1 VLRSAAPIAVA
12 ATLVL
17 AGCGG
22 DDDSGGGSSPPQ
34 SQTTEQQRSGGS
46 AAREPLRSEGRPRL
60 ETVVTGLQAPWE
72 IAFLPDRRALL
83 TERGGRVR
91 LLDRDLKL
99 QERPVAEV
107 DVAATGE
114 AGLLG
119 LAVDPQFRRTRFVYL
134 YRTTESG
141 NEVARYR
148 FEGERLTEDAVIL
161 EGLEAAAIHD
171 GGRIHFGPDGLLY
184 VSTGEAGNPDLAQD
198 DDSLNG
204 KFLRVRDFRGSG
216 GEPEMID
223 KGHRNVQGFDWD
235 ADGRMFA
242 TEFGDDSDDEVNL
255 IRKGRN
261 YGWPEREGTEGGD
274 GFTPALVGY
283 EDVIAPSGG
292 TIVSQPGSA
301 WTGDFVFGALVGE
314 QIRRVELDG
323 DQAGEDEALFEGELG
338 RVRTVVEGPD
348 GALYALTNNTDG
360 RGSPREGDDRLVRI
374 VPPAS

>member
-1 VLRSAAPIAVA
+1 VFRLAAPIAVA
-12 ATLVL
+12 AVVGL

-22 DDDSGGGSSPPQ
+22 DDDSGGSSPPPRA
-34 SQTTEQQRSGGS
+34 TTAEQQDAGGS
-46 AAREPLRSEGRPRL
+46 NAREPLRTNGEPRL
-60 ETVVTGLQAPWE
+60 ETAVTSLEAPWE

-83 TERGGRVR
+83 TERAGRVR

-99 QERPVAEV
+99 RDAPAAEV
-107 DVAATGE
+107 EVAAIGE
-114 AGLLG
+114 GGLLG
-119 LAVDPQFRRTRFVYL
+119 LAVDPQFRRNRFVYL
-134 YRTTESG
+134 YRTTDSG
-141 NEVARYR
+141 NEVLRYR
-148 FEGERLTEDAVIL
+148 FEGDRLTEEAVVLDGL
-161 EGLEAAAIHD
+161 EGAPIHD

-204 KFLRVRDFRGSG
+204 KFLRVSGFRGSAG
-216 GEPEMID
+216 RPEVIS

-235 ADGRMFA
+235 AEGRLFA

-255 IRKGRN
+255 IQEGRN
-261 YGWPEREGTEGGD
+261 YGWPDREGTEGGD

-292 TIVSQPGSA
+292 TIVSQPGST
-301 WTGDFVFGALVGE
+301 WTGDFIFGALVGE
-314 QIRRVELDG
+314 QIRRMQLDG
-323 DQAGEDEALFEGELG
+323 AKAGDDEALFDGRLG

-374 VPPAS
+374 VPPRG

>member
-1 VLRSAAPIAVA
+1 MFRLAAPIAVA
-12 ATLVL
+12 AVVGL

-22 DDDSGGGSSPPQ
+22 DDDSGGSSPPPQ
-34 SQTTEQQRSGGS
+34 ATTTEQPDAGGS
-46 AAREPLRSEGRPRL
+46 NPREPLRTDGKPRL
-60 ETVVTGLQAPWE
+60 ETAVTGLEAPWE

-83 TERGGRVR
+83 TERAGRVR

-99 QERPVAEV
+99 RDAPVAEV
-107 DVAATGE
+107 EVAAIGE
-114 AGLLG
+114 GGLLG
-119 LAVDPQFRRTRFVYL
+119 LAVDPQFRRNRFVYL
-134 YRTTESG
+134 YRTTDSG
-141 NEVARYR
+141 NEVLRYT
-148 FEGERLTEDAVIL
+148 FEGDRLTEDAVVL
-161 EGLEAAAIHD
+161 DGLEAAPIHD

-204 KFLRVRDFRGSG
+204 KFLRVGGFRGSAE
-216 GEPEMID
+216 EPEVIS
-223 KGHRNVQGFDWD
+223 KGHRNAQGFDWD
-235 ADGRMFA
+235 AEGRLFA

-255 IRKGRN
+255 IQEGRN
-261 YGWPEREGTEGGD
+261 YGWPDREGTEGGD

-301 WTGDFVFGALVGE
+301 WTGDFIFGALVGE
-314 QIRRVELDG
+314 QIRRVQLDG
-323 DQAGEDEALFEGELG
+323 AQAGDDEALFEGRLG

-374 VPPAS
+374 VPPRG